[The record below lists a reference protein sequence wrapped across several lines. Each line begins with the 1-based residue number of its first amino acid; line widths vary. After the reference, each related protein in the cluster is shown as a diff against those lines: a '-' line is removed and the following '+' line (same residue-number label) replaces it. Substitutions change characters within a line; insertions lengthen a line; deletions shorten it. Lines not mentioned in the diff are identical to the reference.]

1 MPPSRVPGNTH
12 LHRAEIHKRVQ
23 DRLRRTEGIKE
34 VVAKPSPMRPTRV
47 RATVDPETFLGGPYS
62 SAEATVEFE
71 WRPRE
76 GRDVFRIQ
84 YSESDAPWSC
94 GWHQDET
101 HDDLGPHHFQVDHRE
116 WDAPYREPGPF
127 GDPNPMAVLETCLE
141 ELRAGLPDLPADVR

>member
-1 MPPSRVPGNTH
+1 
-12 LHRAEIHKRVQ
+12 
-23 DRLRRTEGIKE
+23 
-34 VVAKPSPMRPTRV
+34 MRPTRV
-47 RATVDPETFLGGPYS
+47 RATLDLETFLGESYS
-62 SAEATVEFE
+62 PEEGVLEFE

-84 YSESDAPWSC
+84 YSETGEPWSC

-127 GDPNPMAVLETCLE
+127 ADPNPMAVLETCLE
-141 ELRAGLPDLPADVR
+141 ELRVGLPDLPEGISDSQ